1 MGIFQ
6 RGAAKTRMER
16 EEALWG
22 GGRRGT
28 KTRIMRATRLRSL
41 PLQVL
46 SVVVLVWAGLCAHV
60 HARDRL
66 FREAY
71 AHANTQQGGK
81 LLCEAMPEIGD
92 YIVGVYRNHPVASVV
107 NSLESL
113 PMNLQQFDSF
123 NLFSA
128 TLTRWDPLL
137 LFFFFF
143 FSLFLHSFCF
153 LFWSEAF

>member
-1 MGIFQ
+1 
-6 RGAAKTRMER
+6 
-16 EEALWG
+16 
-22 GGRRGT
+22 
-28 KTRIMRATRLRSL
+28 MRATRLRSI

-46 SVVVLVWAGLCAHV
+46 SVVALVWAGLCAQV

-128 TLTRWDPLL
+128 TLTR
-137 LFFFFF
+137 
-143 FSLFLHSFCF
+143 
-153 LFWSEAF
+153 